1 MSAPAI
7 PVVRGQGKGCPMD
20 GQDGFSQPYVDP
32 SVLQTLRCELEPD
45 AEYCTV
51 FVNSYIQQLPR
62 RLDRLR
68 HAVEA
73 MDLDAA
79 MDAVLSVKT
88 SSMMVGA
95 AYLGMLAD
103 ELETILRHWEPHPEA
118 LAERPPRLQLALLE
132 SMDACTDQTVA
143 GLSAAAAA

>member
-1 MSAPAI
+1 MN
-7 PVVRGQGKGCPMD
+7 
-20 GQDGFSQPYVDP
+20 GQDGVGHPYVDP
-32 SVLQTLRCELEPD
+32 SVLQSLRCELEPD
-45 AEYCTV
+45 AEYCDV

-95 AYLGMLAD
+95 AYLGRLAD
-103 ELETILRHWEPHPEA
+103 ELETILKHLESHPETE
-118 LAERPPRLQLALLE
+118 AERPPRVQLALLE
-132 SMDACTDQTVA
+132 SMDACTGQTVA
-143 GLSAAAAA
+143 GLAAAAAA

>member
-1 MSAPAI
+1 
-7 PVVRGQGKGCPMD
+7 MD
-20 GQDGFSQPYVDP
+20 GQDGASQPYVDP
-32 SVLQTLRCELEPD
+32 AVLQTLRCELEPD
-45 AEYCTV
+45 PDYCVV

-88 SSMMVGA
+88 SSQMVGA

-103 ELETILRHWEPHPEA
+103 ELETILRHLGDPPGDPRRAAGVTPVGSFGKHGRLHGPDGGRA
-118 LAERPPRLQLALLE
+118 LRRR
-132 SMDACTDQTVA
+132 S
-143 GLSAAAAA
+143 GLSPAP

>member
-1 MSAPAI
+1 MSAPVI

-51 FVNSYIQQLPR
+51 FVNSYIQQLPQ

-103 ELETILRHWEPHPEA
+103 ELETILKHLGTHPEA
-118 LAERPPRLQLALLE
+118 QALPPRPQLALLE

-143 GLSAAAAA
+143 GLSAAAVA

>member
-1 MSAPAI
+1 MH
-7 PVVRGQGKGCPMD
+7 
-20 GQDGFSQPYVDP
+20 GQDGASQPYVDP

-79 MDAVLSVKT
+79 LDAVLSVKT

-95 AYLGMLAD
+95 AYLSTLAD
-103 ELETILRHWEPHPEA
+103 ELETILKHLETHPER
-118 LAERPPRLQLALLE
+118 LAEQSPGLQLALLE

>member
-1 MSAPAI
+1 MSAPVI
-7 PVVRGQGKGCPMD
+7 PVMRGQGKGCPMD
-20 GQDGFSQPYVDP
+20 GQDGVSRTYVDP

-68 HAVEA
+68 LAVET
-73 MDLDAA
+73 MDMDAA

-95 AYLGMLAD
+95 AYLSTLAD
-103 ELETILRHWEPHPEA
+103 ELETILRHLETHPESQ
-118 LAERPPRLQLALLE
+118 AERPHRHQLALLE

>member
-1 MSAPAI
+1 
-7 PVVRGQGKGCPMD
+7 MD
-20 GQDGFSQPYVDP
+20 GPDGVSHPYVDP
-32 SVLQTLRCELEPD
+32 AVLQSLRCELEPD
-45 AEYCTV
+45 AEYCAV

-62 RLDRLR
+62 RLHRLR

-95 AYLGMLAD
+95 AYLGRLAD
-103 ELETILRHWEPHPEA
+103 ELETILKHLESHPETM
-118 LAERPPRLQLALLE
+118 AERPPRVQLALLE

-143 GLSAAAAA
+143 DLTAAAAA

>member
-1 MSAPAI
+1 MTAPVTQ
-7 PVVRGQGKGCPMD
+7 VVRGPGKGCPVD
-20 GQDGFSQPYVDP
+20 GQDGASQPYVDP

-45 AEYCTV
+45 PEYCTV

-79 MDAVLSVKT
+79 LDAVLSVKT

-95 AYLGMLAD
+95 AYLSTLAY
-103 ELETILRHWEPHPEA
+103 ELETILKHLEIHPERR
-118 LAERPPRLQLALLE
+118 AEQPPGLQLALLE

>member
-1 MSAPAI
+1 MSARVI
-7 PVVRGQGKGCPMD
+7 PVVRGHGKRCPMD
-20 GQDGFSQPYVDP
+20 GQDGFSHPYVDP

-95 AYLGMLAD
+95 AYLGMLAI
-103 ELETILRHWEPHPEA
+103 ELETILRHLETHPEV
-118 LAERPPRLQLALLE
+118 LAEQPPRLQLALLE

>member
-1 MSAPAI
+1 
-7 PVVRGQGKGCPMD
+7 MD
-20 GQDGFSQPYVDP
+20 GQDGASQPYVDP
-32 SVLQTLRCELEPD
+32 AVLQTLRCELEPD
-45 AEYCTV
+45 PDYCVV
-51 FVNSYIQQLPR
+51 FVNSYIQQLPQ

-88 SSMMVGA
+88 SSQMVGA

-103 ELETILRHWEPHPEA
+103 ELETILRHLETHPGIPGEQPA
-118 LAERPPRLQLALLE
+118 LLQLALLE
-132 SMDACTDQTVA
+132 SMDACTGQTVA
-143 GLSAAAAA
+143 GLSAAVAA